1 MTRPELTVIIP
12 TFNEE
17 QNIGP
22 MAEALQEM
30 FRASGIAGEILVV
43 DDSST
48 DRTIEI
54 ATGLAETYPNVRLMV
69 RENDHGLS
77 QSVAEG
83 FEHAR
88 GEIIQVIDAD
98 FSHPPALIPEFV
110 RTIREG
116 SDVVVGSR
124 YMKGGGIEQW
134 PLKRRIISL
143 GATGLGRVLFPDITD
158 PVSGF
163 FAIRKEVVED
173 APLKPRGYKILME
186 VLGKGRWTSARE
198 IPFTFRDREEG
209 ESKLRPR
216 TMIEYIQQVLDI
228 CVFSLTHG
236 DSPVWHEWKKM
247 LKFSAVGISGIFVN
261 MGLLYILT
269 DIAGLYYLYSALVA
283 IEVSIINNFIWNDLW
298 TFRSSRGL
306 RLGRKVH
313 RFVSFQAVS
322 IGGLLINMCVLYLLT
337 DFAGIYYLISNLV
350 GIFAAF
356 IWNYF
361 INRHFTWKN
370 I

>member
-1 MTRPELTVIIP
+1 MTSPDLTVITP
-12 TFNEE
+12 TFQEE

-22 MAEALQEM
+22 MVEALQEM
-30 FRASGIAGEILVV
+30 FRISGIAGEILVM

-54 ATGLAETYPNVRLMV
+54 ATELADKYANVRLIV
-69 RENDHGLS
+69 RESDHGLS

-88 GEIIQVIDAD
+88 GGIIQVIDAD
-98 FSHPPALIPEFV
+98 FSHPPALIPDFF
-110 RTIREG
+110 RAIREG

-124 YMKGGGIEQW
+124 YMKGGGIERW
-134 PLKRRIISL
+134 PLKRRLISL

-186 VLGKGRWTSARE
+186 VLGKGRWSSVQE

-216 TMIEYIQQVLDI
+216 TMLEYIQQVLDI
-228 CVFSLTHG
+228 CIFSLTHF

-247 LKFSAVGISGIFVN
+247 LKFSAVGFSGIFVN
-261 MGLLYILT
+261 MGILFILT
-269 DIAGLYYLYSALVA
+269 DIAGFYYLYSALVA
-283 IEVSIINNFIWNDLW
+283 IEVSIVNNFVWNDLW
-298 TFRSSRGL
+298 TFRSARGL

-313 RFVSFQAVS
+313 RFVSFQVVS

-350 GIFAAF
+350 GILAAF
-356 IWNYF
+356 LWNYF
-361 INRHFTWKN
+361 INRHITWKN